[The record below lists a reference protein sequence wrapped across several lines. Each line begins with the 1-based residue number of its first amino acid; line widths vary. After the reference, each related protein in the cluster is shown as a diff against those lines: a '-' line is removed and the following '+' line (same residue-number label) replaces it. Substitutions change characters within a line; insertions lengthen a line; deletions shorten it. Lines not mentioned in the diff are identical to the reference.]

1 METVEACEAYL
12 DGLGI
17 SLWADWEIQN
27 TERRK
32 LAARWLARQVEAVE
46 AVRNEHDFPSQG
58 GAVKRP
64 SELIR
69 EALGPST
76 VKRPDASLGSDP
88 LNLATPGLNL
98 QKGY

>member
-58 GAVKRP
+58 GHVGPPKRWLDK
-64 SELIR
+64 E
-69 EALGPST
+69 
-76 VKRPDASLGSDP
+76 KRTPLVFPTIYDP
-88 LNLATPGLNL
+88 ESVNL
-98 QKGY
+98 